1 MKKQS
6 LEKIV
11 KMNKKIKKMNS
22 HTTIFVT
29 ITPHTQNGNGRNG
42 RNLANPAK

>member
-1 MKKQS
+1 
-6 LEKIV
+6 
-11 KMNKKIKKMNS
+11 MNS

-29 ITPHTQNGNGRNG
+29 ITPHTQNGNGRNRRNG